1 MEATKPTVTEHVE
14 QHELSATP
22 FSSHAEPT
30 TTVQESEAHYRV
42 AFRTWF
48 AITALALANC
58 NATLSNT
65 TNTIIRYQVQSVG
78 GSSLASWIANG
89 NFLLTLACAPIFG
102 YLADRLGKLWFIVGG
117 CALGIVGSFISSS
130 AHDVHTII
138 SGNILTGKLLSYM
151 AKNTV

>member
-1 MEATKPTVTEHVE
+1 METTKPTATEHVE
-14 QHELSATP
+14 QHELSLRP
-22 FSSHAEPT
+22 SSTHVAPI
-30 TTVQESEAHYRV
+30 TTVEESEAHYVV

-48 AITALALANC
+48 AITALSLANC

-78 GSSLASWIANG
+78 GASIASWIANG

-130 AHDVHTII
+130 AHNVHTII
-138 SGNILTGKLLSYM
+138 GGNILTGKLLFHQ
-151 AKNTV
+151 AKNAC